1 MVEGQGELHPDHQR
15 RPETDLTIK
24 VVVGHIT
31 TDNGDVQAVTRD
43 VVIKANTTSGS
54 GEAVDDVDGRPHHG

>member
-43 VVIKANTTSGS
+43 VVIK
-54 GEAVDDVDGRPHHG
+54 GEHHLGELRRGDPG